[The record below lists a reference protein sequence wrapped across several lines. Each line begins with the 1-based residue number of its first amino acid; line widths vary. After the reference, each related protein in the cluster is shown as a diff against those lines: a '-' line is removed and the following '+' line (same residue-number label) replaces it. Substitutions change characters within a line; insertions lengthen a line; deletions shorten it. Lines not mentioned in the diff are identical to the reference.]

1 MTEIIKLGEKALVE
15 IPIQKLNGVLVLGE
29 MAIKRNRYTLPVVL
43 LNKKNGECRGLETT
57 VNLSGGVQSGTFF
70 VDDDRDGIFY
80 HEEYTSEDDFPY
92 RVFVDANFEYP
103 EIVREF
109 LAN

>member
-15 IPIQKLNGVLVLGE
+15 IPIQKLNGVLLLGE

-43 LNKKNGECRGLETT
+43 LNRKNGECRGLESN
-57 VNLSGGVQSGTFF
+57 VNLSGGVQAGTIF
-70 VDDDRDGIFY
+70 VDDEHDGIFR
-80 HEEYTSEDDFPY
+80 HEEYTSKDDFPY
-92 RVFVDANFEYP
+92 RVFVDADFEYP

-109 LAN
+109 LTN